1 MQPAETGLIEKLQ
14 EHRVWLIRGMIILI
28 MIIGGFFYNGLYVSP
43 YQKCMKEEKLD
54 NAFVGIGYDVD
65 LRAKTCTRRVR
76 KLQW

>member
-1 MQPAETGLIEKLQ
+1 
-14 EHRVWLIRGMIILI
+14 MIILI
-28 MIIGGFFYNGLYVSP
+28 LIIGGFFYNGLYVSP
-43 YQKCMKEEKLD
+43 YQKCMTEEKLD